1 MPWWKRICALGSE
14 GKGCGVKVDDF
25 TGTVRRSY
33 SQHLYLDFPAKT
45 NILGSYTY
53 QRFIRLQRSELARWA
68 DRGIVRRPPGG
79 EVHIYI
85 TCSAS
90 SCASA
95 LSHPSG
101 PDLCPYLA
109 QTQTRLSPRA
119 VTIPSSVKLNS
130 NQQLPVRGIDRRRIQ
145 RPTPARRFPSSMCSV
160 ALVSGHVHHLGYP
173 NIITVQNQYRYY
185 VPETP
190 WARQYIFLFDVML
203 VAVSQCRAERFC
215 RNIQEHLC
223 RTQVCATRMNSAWAA

>member
-1 MPWWKRICALGSE
+1 MRRSGRRGSSRLQVPWWQRKCALGSE
-14 GKGCGVKVDDF
+14 GKGCGVKGRARRSSGNEVDDF

-53 QRFIRLQRSELARWA
+53 QRCIRLQRSELARWA

-119 VTIPSSVKLNS
+119 VTIPSSVKLKS
-130 NQQLPVRGIDRRRIQ
+130 NQQLPVRGIDRRRTQ
-145 RPTPARRFPSSMCSV
+145 RPTPARRFFV
-160 ALVSGHVHHLGYP
+160 
-173 NIITVQNQYRYY
+173 IY
-185 VPETP
+185 VL
-190 WARQYIFLFDVML
+190 R
-203 VAVSQCRAERFC
+203 S
-215 RNIQEHLC
+215 
-223 RTQVCATRMNSAWAA
+223 